1 MSDKKEEGGE
11 IAQAIVQIDTALS
24 EVEHCLGKLRERMGP
39 VLSPAAFVI
48 TGSISASLARPSVDG
63 AGAVTYTSITPQK
76 TKSPLREQLDEVTAR
91 SKELNNTLK
100 YLLNALAL

>member
-11 IAQAIVQIDTALS
+11 IAQAIVQIDRALNEAGHHLS
-24 EVEHCLGKLRERMGP
+24 KLRERMQP
-39 VLSPAAFVI
+39 VLSPAACL
-48 TGSISASLARPSVDG
+48 ISAGTVSLGSLVING
-63 AGAVTYTSITPQK
+63 ATDAAAWSAPANPK
-76 TKSPLREQLDEVTAR
+76 TKSPLREQLDDVTAR